1 LSGEIKRRLRS
12 AKEGID
18 MAHRK
23 LDMGFAWTQATGLIG
38 ANRDTIGAIA
48 GLFFFLPSLASG
60 LLVPELG
67 NPPQPAPAGADPQA
81 AMRAM
86 MDQMSAIY
94 AANWPLLLAL
104 VVAQFVGSMSLFAL
118 LTDRG
123 NPTVGEALRTG
134 LASTPSYLAAQLIA
148 VTGAALAIGIPL
160 GVISALGGAAVAVLA
175 VMAALV
181 LIVYLMVK
189 LSLAAPVIAIEGDR
203 NPFTALGRSWQLT
216 KGNSLRIV
224 LFIALLLLVIGIIAV
239 LVTGVLTL
247 VLAALGDTVATI
259 GGGIV
264 NALVNALLTVVFLV
278 VTVAIYRQLAGASP
292 ERAAELFE

>member
-1 LSGEIKRRLRS
+1 
-12 AKEGID
+12 

-23 LDMGFAWTQATGLIG
+23 LDMGLAWTQATGLIG

-48 GLFFFLPSLASG
+48 GLFFFLPSLASA
-60 LLVPELG
+60 LLIPELA
-67 NPPQPAPAGADPQA
+67 NPPQPAPAGADPEA

-86 MDQMSAIY
+86 MDQMSGIY

-134 LASTPSYLAAQLIA
+134 LASTPSYLAAQVIA
-148 VTGAALAIGIPL
+148 VIGAALAIGIPL
-160 GVISALGGAAVAVLA
+160 GVVSALGGAAVAVLA
-175 VMAALV
+175 VIAALV
-181 LIVYLMVK
+181 LIVYMMVK
-189 LSLAAPVIAIEGDR
+189 LSLAAPVIAIEGSR

-224 LFIALLLLVIGIIAV
+224 LFIALLLLVIGIIAA

-247 VLAALGDTVATI
+247 VLAALGDTAATV

>member
-1 LSGEIKRRLRS
+1 
-12 AKEGID
+12 

-23 LDMGFAWTQATGLIG
+23 LDMGLAWTQATGLIG

-48 GLFFFLPSLASG
+48 GLFFFLPSLASA

-67 NPPQPAPAGADPQA
+67 NPPQPAANADPQA

-86 MDQMSAIY
+86 MDQMSAVY
-94 AANWPLLLAL
+94 AANWPLLLML

-134 LASTPSYLAAQLIA
+134 LASTPSYLAAQF
-148 VTGAALAIGIPL
+148 VTIIGAALAIGIPL
-160 GVISALGGAAVAVLA
+160 GVISALGGAAAAILAAAAAVI
-175 VMAALV
+175 
-181 LIVYLMVK
+181 LIVYVMVK
-189 LSLAAPVIAIEGDR
+189 LALAAPVIAIEGTR

-224 LFIALLLLVIGIIAV
+224 LFFALLLLVIGIIAT
-239 LVTGVLTL
+239 LVSGVLTL
-247 VLAALGDTVATI
+247 VLAALGNTAATI

-264 NALVNALLTVVFLV
+264 NALVNTLLTVVFLV
-278 VTVAIYRQLAGASP
+278 VTVSIYRQLAGASP
-292 ERAAELFE
+292 ERAAALFD